1 MKYKV
6 IVDLDVVTVGKWDGG
21 KYGDISRGLI
31 TRVANKEFELVTPFY
46 LIEHLIKWKNIQLKE
61 RIEEF
66 YLKESTTLLT
76 NEDVDN
82 KIEESGID
90 DKALLNDLK
99 NHNVKEEDAF
109 IVMVTSIFDLDY
121 LITFNRIHL
130 KNKKEEINEVLHKYG
145 LKTIKITGPEEV

>member
-1 MKYKV
+1 MKNK
-6 IVDLDVVTVGKWDGG
+6 IIIDLDVVTVGKWDGG

-145 LKTIKITGPEEV
+145 LKTINITGPEEV

>member
-6 IVDLDVVTVGKWDGG
+6 IVDLDVVTVGKWDRG
-21 KYGDISRGLI
+21 KYGDISRELMK
-31 TRVANKEFELVTPFY
+31 RVVNKEFELVTPFY

-82 KIEESGID
+82 KIEECGID

-130 KNKKEEINEVLHKYG
+130 KNKKEEINEVLQKYG
-145 LKTIKITGPEEV
+145 LKTIKIAGPEEV